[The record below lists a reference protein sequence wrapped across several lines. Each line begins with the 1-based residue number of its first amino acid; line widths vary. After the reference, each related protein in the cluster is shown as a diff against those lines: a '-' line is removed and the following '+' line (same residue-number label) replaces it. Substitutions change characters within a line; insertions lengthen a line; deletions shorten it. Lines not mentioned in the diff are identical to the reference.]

1 MKGSDALSIMLKA
14 PRPGTVKTR
23 LCPPL
28 THVQAAGLYECFI
41 KDVFSGAKALDS
53 VDLFA
58 AFTPPDSEEE
68 VRAVIPPVTG
78 LFAQEGESLGARI
91 SGVFARLF
99 SEGYKRV
106 VVIGSDSPDLPFE
119 YMEDSFRLLCYRENT
134 VVLGPAL
141 DGGYYLIGLNTQANE
156 LFENIRWSTES
167 VLEDTLKKARMAYLN
182 IELLPKW
189 HDVDCAKDLSLIKK
203 TGAAHESINF
213 LETHAGRTAP
223 GKRKGK

>member
-1 MKGSDALSIMLKA
+1 MKGFDALSIMLKA

-28 THVQAAGLYECFI
+28 THVQAARLYTCFI
-41 KDVFSGAKALDS
+41 KDVFSCALKLDE

-58 AFTPPDSEEE
+58 VFTPPDSEKEAA
-68 VRAVIPPVTG
+68 AVIPPVSG
-78 LFAQEGESLGARI
+78 LFAQEGASLGARI
-91 SGVFARLF
+91 SNVFTRLF

-106 VVIGSDSPDLPFE
+106 VVIGSDSPDIPFE
-119 YMEDSFRLLCYRENT
+119 FMEDSFRLLCFRENT

-156 LFENIRWSTES
+156 LFEDIRWSGAS
-167 VLEDTLKKARMAYLN
+167 VLEDTLEKARAAMLN

-189 HDVDCAKDLSLIKK
+189 HDVDRAKDLAFIKK
-203 TGAAHESINF
+203 TGAAHESFRF
-213 LETHAGRTAP
+213 LQTHVRRAAP
-223 GKRKGK
+223 GKHKRK